1 MQILLNVFVYP
12 LEHGIIMKLEKII
25 LDKIPRCYCASYAK
39 VAGELTLLLASEAIG
54 GACYAYSGENFSHK
68 ETVWDNSGGTMSI
81 VEIPGKPGEILAV
94 QNFFPGF
101 KAENAK
107 IVWCR
112 RDIKAGWLVR
122 DYITL
127 PYVHRF
133 DLLESDGKAWIVA
146 CTLCGSKKDRNDWSD
161 PGKVFVGRLTE
172 NPDTPVNLTV
182 LAEGLTHNHGYFR
195 TSINGR
201 SAGLVA
207 SDSGVMV
214 VIPPVTSGD
223 RWTMRTLL
231 NTPAGDVAFFDI
243 NGDGV
248 DELITIEPFHGNKVR
263 IYELIKQ
270 EYQPVYDLP
279 YPVDFA
285 HALWAGKLCG
295 EPCALIGVRKMG
307 CELFRISHT
316 SGEYRTEILESGC
329 GPSNVAVA
337 YGEDC
342 DYIISANHT
351 KSEAAVYVAREEK
364 P

>member
-1 MQILLNVFVYP
+1 M
-12 LEHGIIMKLEKII
+12 IMKLDKII
-25 LDKIPRCYCASYAK
+25 LDKIPRCYCTSYAN
-39 VAGELTLLLASEAIG
+39 VMGELTLLLASEAIG
-54 GACYAYSGENFSHK
+54 GACYAYSGERFSHR
-68 ETVWDNSGGTMSI
+68 ETVWHDSGGTMSI
-81 VEIPGKPGEILAV
+81 VEIPGKPGEFLAV

-112 RDIKAGWLVR
+112 RDTEAGWLIR

-133 DLLESDGKAWIVA
+133 DLLESGGTVWIVA

-161 PGKVFVGRLTE
+161 PGKVFAGRLSE
-172 NPDTPVNLTV
+172 SPDMPVDLIV
-182 LAEGLTHNHGYFR
+182 IAEGLTHNHGYFR
-195 TSINGR
+195 ANIDGR
-201 SAGLVA
+201 SAGLIA
-207 SDSGVMV
+207 SDGGIMA
-214 VIPPVTSGD
+214 VIPPVTHGD
-223 RWTMRTLL
+223 GWTMYALL
-231 NTPAGDVAFFDI
+231 NTPASDVALFDI

-248 DELITIEPFHGNKVR
+248 DELLTIEPFHGNIVR
-263 IYELIKQ
+263 VYEWIKQ

-307 CELFRISHT
+307 CELFRLSY
-316 SGEYRTEILESGC
+316 SNGEYHTEILESGC
-329 GPSNVAVA
+329 GPSNVTVA
-337 YGEDC
+337 YGNDC

-351 KSEAAVYVAREEK
+351 RSEAAVYEVRV
-364 P
+364 